1 MMGKFQF
8 QRKFC
13 DHRIASISFKRC
25 PNNCQIK
32 NLNSTSSYSNSS
44 TSRKQILPLK
54 PSKNQY
60 SLQQFHD
67 VKIQGQQAESQ
78 PPIAPVTVLALKKKE
93 KLEKNVVTMLEYRQ
107 KSMNFGG
114 STSSYGSSSNSHDF
128 MLSNA
133 SYQKK
138 KTNSSSGYHSDHS
151 ISSDSNS
158 NDSVFS
164 NLVYGGYDEN
174 GAVGSMNGLLIDSS
188 IHHNHHID
196 MLHSHPIW
204 SPPNINQLITYQ

>member
-1 MMGKFQF
+1 MDRLGNMQNIH
-8 QRKFC
+8 Q
-13 DHRIASISFKRC
+13 
-25 PNNCQIK
+25 
-32 NLNSTSSYSNSS
+32 NLNSTSSASYSSS
-44 TSRKQILPLK
+44 SRKQILPLK
-54 PSKNQY
+54 PPKNQY

-78 PPIAPVTVLALKKKE
+78 PQIAPVTVLALKKKE

-114 STSSYGSSSNSHDF
+114 NGSTSSYGSSSLNSHEF
-128 MLSNA
+128 MLNNA

-138 KTNSSSGYHSDHS
+138 KKKNSSSGYHSDHS

-174 GAVGSMNGLLIDSS
+174 GSGSMNGLLIDSS

>member
-8 QRKFC
+8 QHKFC
-13 DHRIASISFKRC
+13 DHQIASISVERC
-25 PNNCQIK
+25 PNNCQIV
-32 NLNSTSSYSNSS
+32 
-44 TSRKQILPLK
+44 IH
-54 PSKNQY
+54 
-60 SLQQFHD
+60 FIWI
-67 VKIQGQQAESQ
+67 IQGQQAESQ
-78 PPIAPVTVLALKKKE
+78 TPIAPVTVLALKKKE

-114 STSSYGSSSNSHDF
+114 GSTSSYGSSSSNSHDF

-174 GAVGSMNGLLIDSS
+174 GGVGSMNGLLIDSS

>member
-1 MMGKFQF
+1 MDRLGNMQNIH
-8 QRKFC
+8 Q
-13 DHRIASISFKRC
+13 
-25 PNNCQIK
+25 
-32 NLNSTSSYSNSS
+32 NLNSTSSESYSSS
-44 TSRKQILPLK
+44 SRKQILPLK
-54 PSKNQY
+54 PPKNQY
-60 SLQQFHD
+60 SLKQFHD

-78 PPIAPVTVLALKKKE
+78 LQIAPVTVLALKKKE

-114 STSSYGSSSNSHDF
+114 NRSTSSYGSSSLNSHEF

-138 KTNSSSGYHSDHS
+138 KKNSSSGYHSDHS

-174 GAVGSMNGLLIDSS
+174 GSGSMNGLLIDSS